1 MKKLLRFLLLF
12 LLCGLLIGLAGYLG
26 LSMYYRNNF
35 SVNTWINGVY
45 CTGKSL
51 EQVNKELVSAEKAA
65 AELYLVAPDSSR
77 WEIDILEAGIQLDY
91 TAELK
96 KYLQGN
102 DAFYWMDHLRKNT
115 SVELTPKWTVADEE
129 KFRSY
134 LEQIPFIA
142 QELDKEYG
150 VKLRLSEEG
159 YSLWDGNCQRLNFD
173 RTYDYLRECLANGQ
187 TTVSLGEGGCYE
199 DIQDSSED
207 KRQRQLWRKICDYA
221 EDCSWI
227 VYDMGSEKIE
237 FTPALVAGFLEK
249 EEKGDVPAL
258 DEKGELIISE
268 EKVYQW
274 VDELALAYDTYGM
287 EREFL
292 STRGDVVKVKYCTY
306 GTRLN
311 AQKEKEYLWKVL
323 HEKPQEAEEGPH
335 IPDYTRE
342 AYARGLDDLGGTFIE
357 IDLTEQRMYYYE
369 HHELILETDVV
380 TGNLSWRL
388 GTPEGIYY
396 LYGKQRNRVL
406 MGGDVPAFVKYWMPI
421 NGGIGIHDA
430 SWRSSFGGEIYK
442 TNGSHGCINTP
453 TDIVSQLYEMAEV
466 GVPAVVFY

>member
-1 MKKLLRFLLLF
+1 MRKILRFLLLF
-12 LLCGLLIGLAGYLG
+12 LLCGLLIGLGGYLG
-26 LSMYYRNNF
+26 LSLYYRNNF

-45 CTGKSL
+45 CTGKTL
-51 EQVNKELVSAEKAA
+51 EQVNEELVNAQVAA
-65 AELYLVAPDSSR
+65 AELYVVAPDSAC
-77 WEIDILEAGIQLDY
+77 WEINIQEAGIQLDY

-102 DAFYWMDHLRKNT
+102 DAFYWMDHLQKNT
-115 SVELTPKWTVADEE
+115 SVELAPKWTVADDE
-129 KFRSY
+129 KFRNF
-134 LEQIPFIA
+134 LQKIPFIA
-142 QELDKEYG
+142 DELEKEYG
-150 VKLRLSEEG
+150 VEVRLSGEG
-159 YSLWDGNCQRLNFD
+159 YYLWDGNYQRLNFD
-173 RTYDYLRECLANGQ
+173 RACDYVKECLGNGQ
-187 TTVSLGEGGCYE
+187 TEVALKEGGCYE
-199 DIQDSSED
+199 DLQDDADD
-207 KRQRQLWRKICDYA
+207 KRQRLLWRKICDYV

-227 VYDMGSEKIE
+227 EYDMGSEKIE
-237 FTPALVAGFLEK
+237 FTPALVAEFLEK
-249 EEKGDVPAL
+249 EEKGDSPAL
-258 DEKGELIISE
+258 DEKGNLIISE
-268 EKVYQW
+268 ENVYKW
-274 VDELALAYDTYGM
+274 VDELASTYDTYGT

-311 AQKEKEYLWKVL
+311 VQAEKEYLWKAL
-323 HEKPQEAEEGPH
+323 HEKPEDADEGSH
-335 IPDYTRE
+335 IPAYSKE
-342 AYARGLDDLGGTFIE
+342 AYARGLDDLGSTYIE

-369 HHELILETDVV
+369 ESELILETDVV

-430 SWRSSFGGEIYK
+430 SWRSAFGGEIYK